1 MKKIFYHYFSVKLVK
16 MEFKNWWR
24 HFIIVDIE
32 IGTWYSDTQ
41 LNNGYDPAKDW
52 NLTPSIK
59 ILLFGLREQSYI

>member
-1 MKKIFYHYFSVKLVK
+1 MTS
-16 MEFKNWWR
+16 
-24 HFIIVDIE
+24 FIIVDIE